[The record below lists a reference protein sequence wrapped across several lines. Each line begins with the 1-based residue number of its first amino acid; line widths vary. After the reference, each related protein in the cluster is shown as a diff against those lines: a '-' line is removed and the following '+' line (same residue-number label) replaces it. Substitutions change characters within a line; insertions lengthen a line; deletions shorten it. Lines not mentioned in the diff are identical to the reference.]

1 MYCTQQAQSPAGQEE
16 REPAMGRTQLLYF
29 GLLLTCLTVVMF
41 SGQATNHSS
50 PENDT
55 MQAETLHESEHTVFS
70 RSNETATT
78 TDKRVHRTTPQ
89 TARTSWDTAVTTV
102 TSVSTLRPSSHFA
115 QSFPYPTNAD
125 ITGLSET
132 TARYSSV
139 TALSS
144 TLVPFKNFTK
154 HTTSGESNPI
164 TSATALKP
172 EAPHPTAD
180 SQNVSEALDSVPTTQ
195 VSTEGFHLKNSEDIL
210 SIGFSSTFVFAV
222 LVIIM
227 HSFLKYRKRKAQY
240 SHRPLHDISS
250 ETGDIYT
257 TPDDTLVISGGL
269 YDAPRIYNPNVT
281 ALDND
286 EVQADYLPF
295 GSRSGQFKLEFS
307 LDEKDLSYNFE
318 TFQSLPQDSQCS
330 DIVPNTQHTFSDYN
344 LNPLIAL

>member
-1 MYCTQQAQSPAGQEE
+1 MICYKMRNE
-16 REPAMGRTQLLYF
+16 RIPQMVDPSCVQCPPGSILHSLNKPERG
-29 GLLLTCLTVVMF
+29 TVV
-41 SGQATNHSS
+41 AI
-50 PENDT
+50 
-55 MQAETLHESEHTVFS
+55 L
-70 RSNETATT
+70 RRTATYWLERGCVSQFT
-78 TDKRVHRTTPQ
+78 RLSPQ
-89 TARTSWDTAVTTV
+89 LDRRREN
-102 TSVSTLRPSSHFA
+102 LRWAEH
-115 QSFPYPTNAD
+115 SFY